1 MKNLQTIESTEKDKQ
16 ISDNALI
23 AKLRYELEECQASN
37 RKLQKTNLWQE
48 QRIESQS
55 KLIDSSIDVGL
66 LATKKLAVAINKIKR
81 LESEIE
87 NQNRTVIFLNDWK
100 FADHRFLTNL
110 KATCDN

>member
-16 ISDNALI
+16 MSDKALI

-37 RKLQKTNLWQE
+37 RELQKTNLWQE
-48 QRIESQS
+48 QRIKS
-55 KLIDSSIDVGL
+55 KSELIDNSIDMGL
-66 LATKKLAVAINKIKR
+66 LATKKLVIAIDKIKR

-100 FADHRFLTNL
+100 FVDHQFQTNL
-110 KATCDN
+110 KATCEN